1 MHHED
6 SSMSTR
12 SQPPTQADL
21 CAGVALVA
29 REWDPDAAAERLT
42 LTVPS
47 RSDPTTRHTL
57 TGHSHGRDAACDC
70 PGFAYRRR
78 CSHVAAWPVL
88 VEELE
93 RRFYADPAYTTA
105 GLLSLAEFY
114 AAIPDLNTHRPLAG
128 RNNQQRAVIFA
139 FLTDLPMPAK
149 LIAVILDGRATQ
161 GSKRDHHH
169 LIAGAAL
176 IFLKH
181 LL

>member
-1 MHHED
+1 M
-6 SSMSTR
+6 TATKP
-12 SQPPTQADL
+12 QPLTQADL

-114 AAIPDLNTHRPLAG
+114 AAIPDLLSPE
-128 RNNQQRAVIFA
+128 QR
-139 FLTDLPMPAK
+139 L
-149 LIAVILDGRATQ
+149 RAN
-161 GSKRDHHH
+161 GIR
-169 LIAGAAL
+169 AAL
-176 IFLKH
+176 ADRGVAVRPPRPSAARRAALTEE
-181 LL
+181 LYG